1 MGIQKKAEVSYNKMN
16 RTALIL
22 FALFGLTMAMN
33 KAHHKAKMIGLSR
46 SECPSSWIGDGMC
59 DGQCNT
65 EESSWDGGDCCGPA
79 AFMWFFGQK
88 IVNVWTP
95 IMKIP
100 AKLLLP
106 SGWAGDGIC
115 DDICNNEAN

>member
-1 MGIQKKAEVSYNKMN
+1 
-16 RTALIL
+16 
-22 FALFGLTMAMN
+22 MAMD

-46 SECPSSWIGDGMC
+46 SECPGSWIGDGMC

-79 AFMWFFGQK
+79 AFMWFC
-88 IVNVWTP
+88 WTENCECLDP
-95 IMKIP
+95 NYEDTGKVAP
-100 AKLLLP
+100 CP

-115 DDICNNEAN
+115 DDICNNEENGFDGGDCCGDDALLFFCSECACLE